1 MDHIRALCLDLNAK
15 TIIMCKRLA
24 PASSMYC
31 CYCRLCRL
39 FISLYWVRMFIF
51 IRFYWNFV
59 GRSDC
64 PDIALPYQPEKN
76 TSNRITILFFFV
88 FVCVSL
94 NVLADNAN
102 RFSCTHFSMRRF
114 WAINSFVILMPFS
127 HFATTATIT
136 ETVFTPN
143 SIEPWPI
150 LSISALF
157 PKCIFASIIIII
169 ICWINTSICVTSRCV
184 PCSMASCPSIPVLRT
199 ECTEQEK
206 NCWKSMTTP
215 TEFRVIVEL
224 FRWHFPHT
232 EKEIVFATFLLHNFR
247 LLSTWQ
253 GNYLFINLSTAKNP
267 HANKQTN
274 RVNARKIYIFWIV
287 RKKRNETESVEGF
300 SR

>member
-1 MDHIRALCLDLNAK
+1 
-15 TIIMCKRLA
+15 
-24 PASSMYC
+24 
-31 CYCRLCRL
+31 
-39 FISLYWVRMFIF
+39 
-51 IRFYWNFV
+51 
-59 GRSDC
+59 
-64 PDIALPYQPEKN
+64 
-76 TSNRITILFFFV
+76 
-88 FVCVSL
+88 
-94 NVLADNAN
+94 
-102 RFSCTHFSMRRF
+102 MRRF

-127 HFATTATIT
+127 HFAATAAIT
-136 ETVFTPN
+136 ETVFTLN

-150 LSISALF
+150 LSISVLF

-169 ICWINTSICVTSRCV
+169 ICWINTSICVTSKCV
-184 PCSMASCPSIPVLRT
+184 PCSMASCPSFPVLRT

-206 NCWKSMTTP
+206 IVGKAWRRRLNSVL
-215 TEFRVIVEL
+215 FVEL

-232 EKEIVFATFLLHNFR
+232 EKIIVFATFLLHNFR
-247 LLSTWQ
+247 LSSTWQ